1 MFPISDDNPRAIV
14 PVVTWAI
21 IAACVG
27 VFIYQWMLPEQETLQ
42 FLYGFGMVP
51 AELFGSDKHF
61 AQPFHVPG
69 PPESATILTSMF
81 LHGGIMHLAGNMLY
95 LWIFGDNIEAAMGW
109 LRFIVFYVVCGVAAA
124 MAQALSD
131 PGSVIPMVGASGA
144 ISGVLGAYLLLY
156 PRASVRVLIFIIPFV
171 QVIRVPAMVVL
182 GFYFIMQVMF
192 ALFSTNGDGGGVA
205 FWAHVGGFAAGMALI
220 PFMKHGHVPLFQSR
234 FRRGPWG

>member
-14 PVVTWAI
+14 PFVTWAI
-21 IAACVG
+21 IAACIG
-27 VFIYQWMLPEQETLQ
+27 VFIYQLMLPEQETLR

-51 AELFGSDKHF
+51 AELFGAGAPLIRAF
-61 AQPFHVPG
+61 NVPG
-69 PPESATILTSMF
+69 PPEGATILTSMF
-81 LHGGIMHLAGNMLY
+81 LHGGLMHLAGNMLY

-109 LRFIVFYVVCGVAAA
+109 FRFIIFYVVCGVAAA
-124 MAQALSD
+124 LAQALSD

-156 PRASVRVLIFIIPFV
+156 PRATVRVLIFIIPFV

-182 GFYFIMQVMF
+182 GLYFVMQVLF
-192 ALFSTNGDGGGVA
+192 ALFSVNGEGGGVA

-220 PFMKHGHVPLFQSR
+220 PFMKYSHVPLFQSR